1 MRSHWIWFAGIYCVH
16 LYCMCVFNITWR
28 IMHAAAAAAAAL
40 RLFCVCIPVRL
51 SAIFQLPCCFNTH
64 SSPLCFWSFLLWASC
79 FSCWLKKWPRMPPD
93 EFRSYAKLTGPE
105 VYGALEVFGMWSLSA
120 THARSTKCSIES
132 VVYQVSLRTAQEK
145 LHETPCLLQRSARLR
160 PDLKWIHLSLS
171 WPDLTWMSHSLVSG
185 PGGLLFFSL
194 QLLFQHALII
204 APTSSRHVDEGVWAR
219 ALVRCCTYERG
230 CGRLFVFSNILHCVW
245 RVVLEQQ
252 EQELNNFPNG
262 YLWPSEKYVP
272 SLPILQPMKSLSLFQ
287 HNFAMSCA
295 QNERRAVVQ
304 NLDLMH
310 ISFAPRYQVNKWIAL
325 ALSQKTQSLTRQ
337 AHDSQT
343 W

>member
-1 MRSHWIWFAGIYCVH
+1 MTFVRLLASQGRKCLGRWKCSACDHCQPHMRSISK
-16 LYCMCVFNITWR
+16 R
-28 IMHAAAAAAAAL
+28 
-40 RLFCVCIPVRL
+40 
-51 SAIFQLPCCFNTH
+51 
-64 SSPLCFWSFLLWASC
+64 
-79 FSCWLKKWPRMPPD
+79 
-93 EFRSYAKLTGPE
+93 
-105 VYGALEVFGMWSLSA
+105 
-120 THARSTKCSIES
+120 SIEC
-132 VVYQVSLRTAQEK
+132 VVYPVSLRTAQEK
-145 LHETPCLLQRSARLR
+145 LHETPRLLQRSARLR

-194 QLLFQHALII
+194 QLLFQQALII
-204 APTSSRHVDEGVWAR
+204 APTSGRRADEGVWAR

-272 SLPILQPMKSLSLFQ
+272 SLPILQPRKSLSLFQ
-287 HNFAMSCA
+287 HDFAMSCV
-295 QNERRAVVQ
+295 QNGRRALVE

-337 AHDSQT
+337 THDSET
-343 W
+343 WYKLLLSVQDTSLIEREIIKYLHYSSLKCEWLKVPQVFKRPSQ